1 MKKFIIGLSKVF
13 PWIYTIAGVVFVID
27 NPPRTSLYDENTP
40 LAIALL
46 IGVVLSGFLLYGL
59 SYVVEA
65 ACLYLEKNKQ
75 NTKEID

>member
-13 PWIYTIAGVVFVID
+13 PWVYTIVGVFTILAD
-27 NPPRTSLYDENTP
+27 PPRTSLHDENTP

-46 IGVVLSGFLLYGL
+46 IGVVLSGLLLYGF

-75 NTKEID
+75 NTKEVD